1 MDVAT
6 LHTLLP
12 KPWTIPVFSHVTREF
27 TTLNLLKS
35 LYISTF
41 VTWLTLV
48 SIYAFIQIARGA
60 EPLLSWAGLAL
71 AAFAPLSFF
80 LKAFLFKSPRTPR
93 HPVGYSALSGLGL
106 VMTIAISSRYGQA
119 AGVIHVWAGITL
131 LAWLIYLRW
140 YSVFR
145 SRDAKPLKVGSQL
158 PDFPLESL
166 DGETVSS
173 RNFISRPHL
182 LLFYRGNWCP
192 FCTAQIEELAASYQ
206 RLEKLG
212 LTVVLISPQPAEKN
226 QQLAARFQIPMI
238 FMRDPD
244 GKAAEQ
250 LGIKHEWGT
259 PMGLQLL
266 GYESDSVLPTMLITD
281 AKGCI
286 IFSDQTDN
294 YRVRPELVDIEGLLI
309 TKN

>member
-1 MDVAT
+1 M
-6 LHTLLP
+6 
-12 KPWTIPVFSHVTREF
+12 
-27 TTLNLLKS
+27 NLLKS

-41 VTWLTLV
+41 ITWLTLV
-48 SIYAFIQIARGA
+48 SVYALIQIARGA
-60 EPLLSWAGLAL
+60 EPLLSWVGLAL
-71 AAFAPLSFF
+71 AAFAPLAFF

-93 HPVGYSALSGLGL
+93 HPVEYSILSGLGL

-145 SRDAKPLKVGSQL
+145 SRDTQLLKVGSQL
-158 PDFPLESL
+158 PKFSLESL
-166 DGETVSS
+166 DGTSVSS
-173 RNFISRPHL
+173 RDFMSSPHL

-206 RLEKLG
+206 RLEKMG
-212 LTVVLISPQPAEKN
+212 LVVVLISPQPIEKN
-226 QQLAARFQIPMI
+226 QRMAARFQIPMI
-238 FMRDPD
+238 FLRDPD
-244 GKAAEQ
+244 GIAAKQ
-250 LGIKHEWGT
+250 LGIQHEWGT

-281 AKGCI
+281 AKGYI

-294 YRVRPELVDIEGLLI
+294 YRVRPELADIEGLW
-309 TKN
+309 TEKNLGN